1 MISQINKFVNTFITE
16 NRLKLM
22 PWLLRTSTVLIL
34 LLLASFIILD
44 YIDYGED
51 KGVVKNKI
59 SVPEEYSDAVET
71 AESTEITQE
80 VTTIITKTEKSLYLK
95 YGIFL
100 LFVFFFVKNDINN
113 YWQIRGLQHMYSEFK
128 EINRVTEALRSTM
141 NLENVLDMILHNL
154 TRELKY
160 ERAFIFL
167 TVDEKQKTVL
177 RGEIGMGVLN
187 EVLRQQVFN
196 LDETTGIIS
205 RTAIEKKPF
214 IITDAK
220 NDHRCEQQLI
230 ELLNLKEFATI
241 PLIVRNNV
249 LGVLVVVADGFTKLS
264 ISAEDLTLLEI
275 FANQSAIAIQNARFY
290 ERIERLSFSDELT
303 GLYNHRFFQEKLR
316 EEYNIANENNKPLS
330 LIYFDIDDFKYYND
344 TFGHL
349 VGDNILRSIGVLL
362 HSTLEDSACPARYG
376 GEEFAVIL
384 PGKNKEETY
393 ELAEELR
400 NNVEKYEFEYK
411 KESRT
416 KNLTIS
422 LGISSLSDEV
432 KGPKDLIDVADNR
445 LYTAKRSGKNK
456 VVKG

>member
-59 SVPEEYSDAVET
+59 SVSEENSDAVET

-264 ISAEDLTLLEI
+264 ISERSH
-275 FANQSAIAIQNARFY
+275 SA
-290 ERIERLSFSDELT
+290 
-303 GLYNHRFFQEKLR
+303 
-316 EEYNIANENNKPLS
+316 
-330 LIYFDIDDFKYYND
+330 
-344 TFGHL
+344 
-349 VGDNILRSIGVLL
+349 
-362 HSTLEDSACPARYG
+362 
-376 GEEFAVIL
+376 
-384 PGKNKEETY
+384 
-393 ELAEELR
+393 
-400 NNVEKYEFEYK
+400 
-411 KESRT
+411 
-416 KNLTIS
+416 
-422 LGISSLSDEV
+422 
-432 KGPKDLIDVADNR
+432 
-445 LYTAKRSGKNK
+445 
-456 VVKG
+456 

>member
-1 MISQINKFVNTFITE
+1 MISQINKFVNKFITE
-16 NRLKLM
+16 NRLRLM
-22 PWLLRTSTVLIL
+22 PWLVRTSTLLIL
-34 LLLASFIILD
+34 LLLGAFVFLD
-44 YIDYGED
+44 F
-51 KGVVKNKI
+51 
-59 SVPEEYSDAVET
+59 EEIND
-71 AESTEITQE
+71 
-80 VTTIITKTEKSLYLK
+80 LYLK
-95 YGIFL
+95 YGIFI
-100 LFVFFFVKNDINN
+100 LFVFFFVRNDINN

-154 TRELKY
+154 TRELNY
-160 ERAFIFL
+160 ERSFIFL

-187 EVLRQQVFN
+187 EVLRQQVFD

-214 IITDAK
+214 IIKDAK
-220 NDHRCEQQLI
+220 NDHRCEQQLV

-249 LGVLVVVADGFTKLS
+249 LGVLVVVADGFTKQA
-264 ISAEDLTLLEI
+264 ITEEDLTLLEI
-275 FANQSAIAIQNARFY
+275 FSNQSAIAIQNARFY

-303 GLYNHRFFQEKLR
+303 GLYNHRYFQEKLR
-316 EEYNIANENNKPLS
+316 EEYNKAKENNSSLS
-330 LIYFDIDDFKYYND
+330 LIYFDIDDFKHYND

-349 VGDNILRSIGVLL
+349 EGDNIIRAIGIIL
-362 HSTLEDSACPARYG
+362 HSMLEESACPARYG

-384 PGKNKEETY
+384 PGKSKDETY
-393 ELAEELR
+393 ELAEEIR
-400 NNVEKYEFEYK
+400 KTVENYEFEYK
-411 KESRT
+411 KTSRT
-416 KNLTIS
+416 KNLTVS

-432 KGPKDLIDVADNR
+432 KNHKDLIDVADNR